1 MEMQMTTAQIIVIGM
16 CLFGAA
22 VAFYVSSKA

>member
-1 MEMQMTTAQIIVIGM
+1 MTTAQLIVIGM

-22 VAFYVSSKA
+22 VAFYVSGKA

>member
-1 MEMQMTTAQIIVIGM
+1 MTTAQFIVIGM

-22 VAFYVSSKA
+22 VAFYVSGKA